1 MALGFNLQT
10 GGGGDILPIVK
21 WDAKAGDLIKQD
33 RYQAA
38 DGTWQK
44 DEQELG
50 LPIQIGMDLA
60 NIEVGWLSFAAGAPD
75 FQMVKAGEPLPAQ
88 PSPDHKQAFRV
99 RIGSSDLGLR
109 EFSHSAKTVLR
120 AMDTLYNQFEAEA
133 PANPGKLPVVTIA
146 GTETIK
152 INSPQGELRFKVPE
166 WSITQWIDRPAM
178 MDGGAAAPSEP
189 APAAAVSQP
198 PAAAEPTGANL
209 F

>member
-1 MALGFNLQT
+1 MALGFNLET
-10 GGGGDILPIVK
+10 KSGGDILPIVK

-50 LPIQIGMDLA
+50 LPIQIGMDLE

-75 FQMVKAGEPLPAQ
+75 FQMVKAGEPHPAQ

-146 GTETIK
+146 ATDRCEGQL
-152 INSPQGELRFKVPE
+152 SE
-166 WSITQWIDRPAM
+166 W
-178 MDGGAAAPSEP
+178 
-189 APAAAVSQP
+189 
-198 PAAAEPTGANL
+198 
-209 F
+209 

>member
-1 MALGFNLQT
+1 MALGFNLET
-10 GGGGDILPIVK
+10 RSGGDILPIVK
-21 WDAKAGDLIKQD
+21 WDAKAGDFIKQD

-50 LPIQIGMDLA
+50 LPLQVAMDLGS
-60 NIEVGWLSFAAGAPD
+60 IEIGWLSFAAGAPD
-75 FQMVKAGEPLPAQ
+75 FQMVKAGEPIPAQ

-99 RIGSSDLGLR
+99 RIASNDLGLR

-120 AMDTLYNQFEAEA
+120 AMDTLYSQYEAEA
-133 PANPGKLPVVTIA
+133 PANPGKVPVVTIS
-146 GTETIK
+146 GTDRVK
-152 INSPQGELRFKVPE
+152 VNSPNGELTFKAPV

-178 MDGGAAAPSEP
+178 MDGGATAPSQP
-189 APAAAVSQP
+189 APAAVSQP
-198 PAAAEPTGANL
+198 PAAAEATGANL

>member
-1 MALGFNLQT
+1 
-10 GGGGDILPIVK
+10 
-21 WDAKAGDLIKQD
+21 
-33 RYQAA
+33 
-38 DGTWQK
+38 
-44 DEQELG
+44 
-50 LPIQIGMDLA
+50 MDLA
-60 NIEVGWLSFAAGAPD
+60 NIDVGWLSFAAGAPD

-99 RIGSSDLGLR
+99 RIGSTDLGLR

-120 AMDTLYNQFEAEA
+120 AMDALYSQYETEA

-152 INSPQGELRFKVPE
+152 INSPQGELRFKVPD
-166 WSITQWIDRPAM
+166 WSITSWIDRPAM
-178 MDGGAAAPSEP
+178 MDGGATAPSSS

-198 PAAAEPTGANL
+198 PAAAAEPTGANL